1 MKMKIINITLSKYK
15 STEAICR
22 FLNPFSEPGRPSSIK
37 SRILFI
43 LGVKKYVLIRKLI
56 AIAIPNIIPETKSP
70 NEKNKNINIEIKK
83 QKLKRRGNMYLKNF
97 LEWSS
102 SSVLKTAGEVTT
114 MKEVIAPRIRAF
126 NNNPI
131 STYITNDIAL

>member
-43 LGVKKYVLIRKLI
+43 LGVRRYVFIRKLI

-131 STYITNDIAL
+131 SMYMTML

>member
-1 MKMKIINITLSKYK
+1 MKMKIINMTLSKYK

-22 FLNPFSEPGRPSSIK
+22 FLNPVSDPGRPSSIK

-43 LGVKKYVLIRKLI
+43 LGVKKYVLIKKLI

-114 MKEVIAPRIRAF
+114 MKEVIVPRIRAF

-131 STYITNDIAL
+131 STYMTMI

>member
-1 MKMKIINITLSKYK
+1 MNMKIINITLSKYK

-43 LGVKKYVLIRKLI
+43 LGVKKYVLIKKLI
-56 AIAIPNIIPETKSP
+56 AIAIPNIIPEIKSP

-102 SSVLKTAGEVTT
+102 SSVLNTAGEVTT
-114 MKEVIAPRIRAF
+114 IKEVIAPRIRAF

-131 STYITNDIAL
+131 STYIPMI

>member
-1 MKMKIINITLSKYK
+1 MKMKIINMTLSKYK

-22 FLNPFSEPGRPSSIK
+22 FLNPVSEPGRPSSIK

-43 LGVKKYVLIRKLI
+43 LGVKKYVLIKKLI

-131 STYITNDIAL
+131 STYMTMI

>member
-43 LGVKKYVLIRKLI
+43 LGVKKYVLIKKLI

-114 MKEVIAPRIRAF
+114 MKEVIAPRISAF

-131 STYITNDIAL
+131 SVYMTAI

>member
-1 MKMKIINITLSKYK
+1 MKMKVINITLSKYN

-43 LGVKKYVLIRKLI
+43 LGVKKYVLIKKLI

-102 SSVLKTAGEVTT
+102 SSVLKTAGEVTS

-131 STYITNDIAL
+131 SMYMTMI

>member
-43 LGVKKYVLIRKLI
+43 LGVKKYVFIRKLI

-131 STYITNDIAL
+131 STYMTII

>member
-1 MKMKIINITLSKYK
+1 MKMRIINIMLSKYK

-70 NEKNKNINIEIKK
+70 KEKNKNINIEIKK
-83 QKLKRRGNMYLKNF
+83 QKLKRRGKMYLKNF
-97 LEWSS
+97 FEWSS

-114 MKEVIAPRIRAF
+114 MNEVIVPRIRAF

-131 STYITNDIAL
+131 STYMTTI

>member
-1 MKMKIINITLSKYK
+1 MKMRIINNMLSKYK

-43 LGVKKYVLIRKLI
+43 LGVKKYVLIKKLI

-114 MKEVIAPRIRAF
+114 MKEVIVPRIRAF

-131 STYITNDIAL
+131 STYMLSI

>member
-1 MKMKIINITLSKYK
+1 MKMKIINITLRKYK

-22 FLNPFSEPGRPSSIK
+22 FLNPFSDPERPSSIK

-70 NEKNKNINIEIKK
+70 KEKNKNIM
-83 QKLKRRGNMYLKNF
+83 LNF
-97 LEWSS
+97 LLDQIW
-102 SSVLKTAGEVTT
+102 KHFQ
-114 MKEVIAPRIRAF
+114 KNRI
-126 NNNPI
+126 
-131 STYITNDIAL
+131 

>member
-1 MKMKIINITLSKYK
+1 MKMKITNIMLSKYK

-43 LGVKKYVLIRKLI
+43 LGVKKYVLIKKLI

-102 SSVLKTAGEVTT
+102 SSVLNTAGEVTT
-114 MKEVIAPRIRAF
+114 MKEVIVPRIRAF

-131 STYITNDIAL
+131 STYMTII

>member
-1 MKMKIINITLSKYK
+1 MLSKYK

-22 FLNPFSEPGRPSSIK
+22 FLNPFSEPGRPSNIK

-131 STYITNDIAL
+131 STYMTVI

>member
-1 MKMKIINITLSKYK
+1 MKMRIINIMLSKYK

-43 LGVKKYVLIRKLI
+43 LGVKKYVLIKKLI
-56 AIAIPNIIPETKSP
+56 AIAIPNIIPKTKSP

-131 STYITNDIAL
+131 STYMTMI

>member
-43 LGVKKYVLIRKLI
+43 LGVKKYVLIKKLI

-97 LEWSS
+97 LECSS

-114 MKEVIAPRIRAF
+114 MKEVIAPRTRAF

-131 STYITNDIAL
+131 STYMTMI

>member
-43 LGVKKYVLIRKLI
+43 LGVKKYVLIKKLI

-131 STYITNDIAL
+131 STYMTMI

>member
-1 MKMKIINITLSKYK
+1 MKMKIINMTLSKYK

-37 SRILFI
+37 SRILLI
-43 LGVKKYVLIRKLI
+43 LGVKKYVLIKKLI
-56 AIAIPNIIPETKSP
+56 AIAVPNIIPETKSP

-131 STYITNDIAL
+131 STYMTMI

>member
-1 MKMKIINITLSKYK
+1 MRIINIMLSKYK

-43 LGVKKYVLIRKLI
+43 LGVKKYVLIKKLI

-114 MKEVIAPRIRAF
+114 MKEVIVPRIRAF
-126 NNNPI
+126 KNNPI
-131 STYITNDIAL
+131 STYIPML

>member
-15 STEAICR
+15 STEAMCR

-43 LGVKKYVLIRKLI
+43 LGVKKYVLIKKLI

-114 MKEVIAPRIRAF
+114 IKEVIAPRIRAF

-131 STYITNDIAL
+131 STYIRLI

>member
-43 LGVKKYVLIRKLI
+43 LGVKKYVLIKKLI

-83 QKLKRRGNMYLKNF
+83 QKLKRRGKMYLKNF
-97 LEWSS
+97 FEWSS

-114 MKEVIAPRIRAF
+114 MKEVIVPRIRAF

-131 STYITNDIAL
+131 STYMTVI

>member
-43 LGVKKYVLIRKLI
+43 LGVKKYVLIKKLI

-126 NNNPI
+126 NSNPI
-131 STYITNDIAL
+131 STYMTMI

>member
-43 LGVKKYVLIRKLI
+43 LGVKKYVLIKKLI

-114 MKEVIAPRIRAF
+114 MKEVIVPRIRAF

-131 STYITNDIAL
+131 STYMALI

>member
-15 STEAICR
+15 STETICR

-43 LGVKKYVLIRKLI
+43 LGVKKYVLIKKLI
-56 AIAIPNIIPETKSP
+56 AIAIPNIIPKTKSP

-83 QKLKRRGNMYLKNF
+83 QKLKRRGNIYLKNF

-102 SSVLKTAGEVTT
+102 SSVLKTAGEVTS

-131 STYITNDIAL
+131 SMYMTMI

>member
-43 LGVKKYVLIRKLI
+43 LGVKKYVLIKKLI

-102 SSVLKTAGEVTT
+102 SSVLKTAGEVTA

-131 STYITNDIAL
+131 STYMTMI

>member
-15 STEAICR
+15 STETICR

-43 LGVKKYVLIRKLI
+43 LGVKKYVLIKKLI
-56 AIAIPNIIPETKSP
+56 AIAIPNIIPEIKSP

-114 MKEVIAPRIRAF
+114 MKEVIVPRIRAF
-126 NNNPI
+126 KNNPI
-131 STYITNDIAL
+131 STYIPMI

>member
-1 MKMKIINITLSKYK
+1 MKMKIINITLIKYK
-15 STEAICR
+15 STETICR

-43 LGVKKYVLIRKLI
+43 LGVKKYVLIKKLI
-56 AIAIPNIIPETKSP
+56 AIAIPNIIPKTKSP

-102 SSVLKTAGEVTT
+102 SSVLKTAGEVTS

-131 STYITNDIAL
+131 SVYMTMI

>member
-1 MKMKIINITLSKYK
+1 MKMRIINNMLSKYK

-22 FLNPFSEPGRPSSIK
+22 FFNPFSEPGRPSSIK

-43 LGVKKYVLIRKLI
+43 LGVKKYVLIKKLI
-56 AIAIPNIIPETKSP
+56 AMAIPKIIPETKSP

-97 LEWSS
+97 LE
-102 SSVLKTAGEVTT
+102 
-114 MKEVIAPRIRAF
+114 
-126 NNNPI
+126 
-131 STYITNDIAL
+131 

>member
-1 MKMKIINITLSKYK
+1 MKMRIINIMLSKYK

-43 LGVKKYVLIRKLI
+43 LGVKKYVLIKKLI

-70 NEKNKNINIEIKK
+70 KEKNKNINIEIKK
-83 QKLKRRGNMYLKNF
+83 QKLKRRGKMYLKNF
-97 LEWSS
+97 FEWSS

-131 STYITNDIAL
+131 STYMTTI

>member
-43 LGVKKYVLIRKLI
+43 LGVKKYVLIKKLI

-126 NNNPI
+126 KNNPI
-131 STYITNDIAL
+131 SEYMRMI

>member
-114 MKEVIAPRIRAF
+114 MNEVIVPRIRAF

-131 STYITNDIAL
+131 STYITTI